1 MKFAEFHIGQ
11 QIEAGPYEV
20 SQAEII
26 EFAQHYDPQWFHT
39 DPTSAAQGPFE
50 GLIASGWHSCGIA
63 MRLAADQILKG
74 SESFASPGLKYLKWL
89 HPVRPGD
96 SLSLQITVLE
106 VRRSS
111 KQPDL
116 GILEWRWLLRNQQAI
131 EVLDLEATSLFKLD
145 LEQSA

>member
-11 QIEAGPYEV
+11 QIETGPYEV

-26 EFAQHYDPQWFHT
+26 EFAEQYDPQWFHA
-39 DPTSAAQGPFE
+39 DPASAAQGPFE

-63 MRLAADQILKG
+63 MRMVVDQVLKG

-96 SLSLQITVLE
+96 SLSLQLTVLD
-106 VRRSS
+106 VRCSS

-116 GILEWRWLLRNQQAI
+116 GILEWRWLLRNQRSI
-131 EVLDLEATSLFKLD
+131 DVLDLEATGLFKLD
-145 LEQSA
+145 SEQSA